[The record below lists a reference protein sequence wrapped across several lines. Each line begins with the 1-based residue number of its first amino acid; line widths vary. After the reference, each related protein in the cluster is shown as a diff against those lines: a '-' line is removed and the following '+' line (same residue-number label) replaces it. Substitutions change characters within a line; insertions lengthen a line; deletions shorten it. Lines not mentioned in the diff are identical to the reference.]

1 MIFRS
6 PFPDLDIPDL
16 PLHEYLLARADERA
30 DKPVF
35 IDGLS
40 GAATGYQE
48 LATTVRAAARGLAAR
63 GIAKGDVVAL
73 CTPNLP
79 AYAVAFLATS
89 SVGGIVTTMNPLMT
103 ASELAGQLIDSRA
116 RIAITVA
123 PLLEKMR
130 EAIALDV
137 DGETPQ
143 VEELYVLGEAD
154 GAEPFA
160 GLVQQGDTL
169 LAAGDDIPQV
179 DIDPANDLVALPYS
193 SGTTGL
199 PKGVM
204 LTHRNLV
211 ANIEQILTGDSIPED
226 EILIGILPF
235 FHIYGMVVIMG
246 CGLAR
251 GNTIVTLPRFELEE
265 FLGVLT
271 EHRVSRAHV
280 VPPILL
286 ALAKHPAVDNF
297 DFEALRCVFVGA
309 APVSPEIS
317 EACAARIDCRV
328 RQGYGLTEASP
339 VTHYTPFDEKFQRLG
354 SAGPPVANTE
364 AKIVDLDTGAALDAG
379 VEGEI
384 LVRGPQ
390 VMKGYLNAPEATA
403 ITVDDEG
410 WLHTGDI
417 GRCDPDGWIYL
428 VDRAKELIKYK
439 GYQVPPA
446 ELESL
451 LIAHPEVADAAV
463 IPKPD
468 DEAGEVPKAFVVR
481 SGNVSA
487 EALMEYVAAE
497 VSPYKKL
504 REVEFIDEIP
514 KSASGKILR
523 RILRD
528 RESAK

>member
-6 PFPDLDIPDL
+6 PFPDVDIPDL
-16 PLHEYLLARADERA
+16 PLHEYVLARADA
-30 DKPVF
+30 LGDKPAF

-40 GAATGYQE
+40 GETTSHQE
-48 LATTVRAAARGLAAR
+48 LAAAVRAVACGLVNR
-63 GIAKGDVVAL
+63 GIGKGDVVAL
-73 CTPNLP
+73 CSPNLP

-103 ASELAGQLIDSRA
+103 CGELAQQLIDSQA
-116 RIAITVA
+116 RIAVIVA
-123 PLLEKMR
+123 PLLEKMQ
-130 EAIALDV
+130 EAVAFEI
-137 DGETPQ
+137 DGVTPQ
-143 VEELYVLGEAD
+143 VQEIYVFGEAEGVETFAD
-154 GAEPFA
+154 LMQKGAA
-160 GLVQQGDTL
+160 L
-169 LAAGDDIPQV
+169 LIAGDGPQV
-179 DIDPANDLVALPYS
+179 DIDPANDLVVLPYS

-211 ANIEQILTGDSIPED
+211 ANIEQVLAGDSIPED
-226 EILIGILPF
+226 EVLIGVLPF

-251 GNTIVTLPRFELEE
+251 GNTVVTLPRFELEE
-265 FLGVLT
+265 FLSVLAA
-271 EHRVSRAHV
+271 HRVSRAHV

-297 DFEALRCVFVGA
+297 DFEALNCVFVGA
-309 APVSPEIS
+309 APMSPEIA
-317 EACAARIDCRV
+317 EACEARLGCRV

-339 VTHYTPFDEKFQRLG
+339 VTHYTPFDDEFQRLG
-354 SAGPPVANTE
+354 SAGPPVASTE
-364 AKIVDLDTGAALDAG
+364 VKIVDLDTGETLDAG
-379 VEGEI
+379 VEGEV

-403 ITVDDEG
+403 NTLDDEG

-417 GRCDPDGWIYL
+417 GRCDPDGWVYL

-481 SGNVSA
+481 SGDVSA
-487 EALMEYVAAE
+487 ETLMAYVAAE

-504 REVEFIDEIP
+504 REVEFIAEIP

-523 RILRD
+523 RVLRD
-528 RESAK
+528 RDSPK

>member
-1 MIFRS
+1 MIFCS
-6 PFPDLDIPDL
+6 PFPDVDIPDL
-16 PLHEYLLARADERA
+16 PLHEYLLARADALA
-30 DKPVF
+30 DKPAF

-40 GAATGYQE
+40 GEETSHQE
-48 LATTVRAAARGLAAR
+48 LAASVRAAACGLANR
-63 GIAKGDVVAL
+63 GIRKGDVVAL
-73 CTPNLP
+73 CSPNLP

-89 SVGGIVTTMNPLMT
+89 SVGGIVTTLNPLMT
-103 ASELAGQLIDSRA
+103 RGELAQQLIDSQA
-116 RIAITVA
+116 RIAVTVA
-123 PLLEKMR
+123 PLVEKMQ
-130 EAIALDV
+130 EAVAFEI
-137 DGETPQ
+137 DGATPQ
-143 VEELYVLGEAD
+143 VEEIYVFGEAE
-154 GAEPFA
+154 GVETFA
-160 GLVQQGDTL
+160 GLMQEGAALLVTGD
-169 LAAGDDIPQV
+169 GPQV
-179 DIDPANDLVALPYS
+179 DIDPANDLVVLPYS

-211 ANIEQILTGDSIPED
+211 ANIEQILVCDPIPED
-226 EILIGILPF
+226 EVLIGVLPF

-246 CGLAR
+246 CGLAQ
-251 GNTIVTLPRFELEE
+251 GNTVVTLPRFELEE
-265 FLGVLT
+265 FLGVLA

-309 APVSPEIS
+309 APMSPKIA
-317 EACAARIDCRV
+317 EACEARLGCRV

-339 VTHYTPFDEKFQRLG
+339 VTHYTPFDDEFQRLG
-354 SAGPPVANTE
+354 SAGPPVASTE
-364 AKIVDLDTGAALDAG
+364 VKIVDLDTGEALDAG
-379 VEGEI
+379 VEGEVM
-384 LVRGPQ
+384 VRGPQ

-403 ITVDDEG
+403 ITLDDEG

-417 GRCDPDGWIYL
+417 GRCDPDGWVYL

-463 IPKPD
+463 IAKPD

-523 RILRD
+523 RLLRD
-528 RESAK
+528 RDLAK